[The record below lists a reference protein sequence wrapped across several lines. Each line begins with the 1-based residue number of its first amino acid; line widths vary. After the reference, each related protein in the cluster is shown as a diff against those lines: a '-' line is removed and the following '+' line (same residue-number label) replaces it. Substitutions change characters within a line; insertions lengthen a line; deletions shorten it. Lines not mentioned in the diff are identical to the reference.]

1 MDRDSLLMAVSS
13 LLDPTIDN
21 DQRSK
26 CFMVAENYK
35 NEQFQY
41 ADVDF
46 LCNPNQPSAI
56 ILFGLQ
62 CLDHYLKNHWG
73 QMGFHAKSSL
83 KQNIFKLSR
92 EVRLIYFLLSKIN
105 NFRFSREEMRAFTL
119 MLSQI
124 IVFLIKCEWPQQWP
138 TMLPE
143 FLSLG
148 KLGIPQTKLV
158 LNSFLRLYE
167 DVIQF
172 QDAPPSRRRD
182 ILTGLNDN
190 LTEIFVFALDSIVN
204 RLPNADSFI
213 DCDSLDICRESL
225 CTLGGFLESCRLNVL
240 TSWTPSEIAIKNLN
254 LSRTLPFLSLITTLV
269 GIRSLQ
275 TDALSLINIL
285 LSRRIQPGSEI
296 PDSYGP
302 TIADSFLK
310 EPLGSSSPC
319 NNLIKVLCSTLSEN
333 PEYSDERYNFL
344 RLFGDIVVHIGC
356 HMIIHWKEYSYESAL
371 CNCLDNGVCECP
383 NLPSH
388 LFQAILL
395 LTAYPIQVISA
406 CTNKFWITVLRSDE
420 KSLLKLTERFADD
433 LFSIWRKNSLKV
445 GQPSGTGIQSEWNR
459 RIFETDDH
467 TSFFSRYRSDLVK
480 CLSAGASCWPQK
492 VLLLCISWI
501 ETLIQASPSCQDY
514 DPITKFLLATSP
526 LILEWEALDSFL
538 EPCLSAVEQSLEAL
552 HIDMDVSSKVK
563 NLIHGILQSSNS
575 MDPLLRA
582 KHLACLSMLLQHV
595 DSNNDSELLV
605 PFLNKIF
612 ESLNCCPVV
621 DESPSLIDTLDFV
634 NRPRQVKT
642 MHLASATSFLR
653 FTRARPIRM
662 MPYFDK
668 ILNEINKLWMEKI
681 CGSMEKGI
689 LLEALV
695 ILGFRV
701 PQPINVQFNFLQSLL
716 ANVYGPWCGQ
726 DPYNVTPLSE
736 LLRSCESGAPGLVAV
751 LGLDKPS
758 DQLGNFES
766 PYVQT
771 RINLNHNVRSLLAV
785 CRRLAEPCNNQQLEN
800 ISLPI
805 LEPVL
810 SPVLHVL
817 RAFNE
822 LWLPETLKLV
832 HPTLLPVL
840 QHTDEIQLCLLNSQF
855 QNILKSVD
863 VTNPSLHR
871 LRTFLNDCHE
881 NLMGIVGFL
890 FVSLGSKF
898 YRLPTEQLRIALHDG
913 CCAAFEHLPDLK
925 LNSLLR
931 SILRPF
937 IRQCPRQY
945 FETAIA
951 PLVPPVIEAAIK
963 RTEARWNELIMAEGR
978 ICDDEK
984 AVAAE
989 LVLDRSTRLLSR
1001 TCLDILR
1008 LIYTFNGYEISEQFN
1023 PPKED
1028 DGECDDDNDDVDMSE
1043 SICANGQSGTNSSL
1057 GHLTKLLANMHAM
1070 SSEPDYNAQNLPS
1083 DPLFLRSLTK
1093 ILAWPDTSICSKAAQ
1108 WISILVEML
1117 TNTVTQTNCG
1127 PKIAT
1132 THLSPN
1138 IAEFILFG
1146 ILCGLHVNGKNAENA
1161 LNCLLYAGIKTYL
1174 SVDIIVARQNLRS
1187 VIIRVLM
1194 DTLNGDKTKEGQ
1206 IQQQIQIFE
1215 EKMFGNRDKPA
1226 TMRAR
1231 RDAFKKIVDPIIGV
1245 PLSQRF
1251 RNEFQI
1257 YNIPPLHRPKW
1268 IRIREKRDTSH
1279 IENDFGLTNLFTN
1292 ATI

>member
-1 MDRDSLLMAVSS
+1 MKIDRDVSLIHALWLLLSRGHCEMDRDSLLMAVSS

-35 NEQFQY
+35 SEQFQY

-56 ILFGLQ
+56 IFFGLQ

-92 EVRLIYFLLSKIN
+92 EIN

-148 KLGIPQTKLV
+148 KLG
-158 LNSFLRLYE
+158 
-167 DVIQF
+167 
-172 QDAPPSRRRD
+172 
-182 ILTGLNDN
+182 
-190 LTEIFVFALDSIVN
+190 
-204 RLPNADSFI
+204 DSFI

-285 LSRRIQPGSEI
+285 LSRRMQPGSEI

-388 LFQAILL
+388 LFQAILR

-538 EPCLSAVEQSLEAL
+538 EPCLSAVEQSLKAL

-595 DSNNDSELLV
+595 DSNNDSELLL

-612 ESLNCCPVV
+612 ESLNSCPVV

-716 ANVYGPWCGQ
+716 VNVYGPWCGQ

-913 CCAAFEHLPDLK
+913 CCAAFEYLPDLK

-937 IRQCPRQY
+937 IRQCPRQH

-1028 DGECDDDNDDVDMSE
+1028 DGKCDDDNDDVDMSE
-1043 SICANGQSGTNSSL
+1043 SICANGQSGTNSPL

-1093 ILAWPDTSICSKAAQ
+1093 ILAWPDTSICSRAAQ
-1108 WISILVEML
+1108 WISILVEM
-1117 TNTVTQTNCG
+1117 TNCG

-1174 SVDIIVARQNLRS
+1174 SVDVIVARQNLRS
-1187 VIIRVLM
+1187 VVIRVLM

-1215 EKMFGNRDKPA
+1215 EKC
-1226 TMRAR
+1226 
-1231 RDAFKKIVDPIIGV
+1231 
-1245 PLSQRF
+1245 LSTLYWSSSQPTF
-1251 RNEFQI
+1251 
-1257 YNIPPLHRPKW
+1257 
-1268 IRIREKRDTSH
+1268 S
-1279 IENDFGLTNLFTN
+1279 
-1292 ATI
+1292 

>member
-1 MDRDSLLMAVSS
+1 
-13 LLDPTIDN
+13 
-21 DQRSK
+21 
-26 CFMVAENYK
+26 
-35 NEQFQY
+35 
-41 ADVDF
+41 
-46 LCNPNQPSAI
+46 
-56 ILFGLQ
+56 
-62 CLDHYLKNHWG
+62 
-73 QMGFHAKSSL
+73 
-83 KQNIFKLSR
+83 
-92 EVRLIYFLLSKIN
+92 
-105 NFRFSREEMRAFTL
+105 

-172 QDAPPSRRRD
+172 QDAPPSRRSD

-388 LFQAILL
+388 LFQAIL
-395 LTAYPIQVISA
+395 
-406 CTNKFWITVLRSDE
+406 
-420 KSLLKLTERFADD
+420 
-433 LFSIWRKNSLKV
+433 
-445 GQPSGTGIQSEWNR
+445 
-459 RIFETDDH
+459 
-467 TSFFSRYRSDLVK
+467 RYRSDLVK

-612 ESLNCCPVV
+612 ESLNSCPVV

-662 MPYFDK
+662 MV
-668 ILNEINKLWMEKI
+668 
-681 CGSMEKGI
+681 SSI
-689 LLEALV
+689 LL
-695 ILGFRV
+695 
-701 PQPINVQFNFLQSLL
+701 
-716 ANVYGPWCGQ
+716 
-726 DPYNVTPLSE
+726 
-736 LLRSCESGAPGLVAV
+736 LR
-751 LGLDKPS
+751 
-758 DQLGNFES
+758 
-766 PYVQT
+766 
-771 RINLNHNVRSLLAV
+771 
-785 CRRLAEPCNNQQLEN
+785 
-800 ISLPI
+800 
-805 LEPVL
+805 
-810 SPVLHVL
+810 
-817 RAFNE
+817 
-822 LWLPETLKLV
+822 
-832 HPTLLPVL
+832 
-840 QHTDEIQLCLLNSQF
+840 
-855 QNILKSVD
+855 
-863 VTNPSLHR
+863 
-871 LRTFLNDCHE
+871 ND
-881 NLMGIVGFL
+881 LIV
-890 FVSLGSKF
+890 
-898 YRLPTEQLRIALHDG
+898 
-913 CCAAFEHLPDLK
+913 
-925 LNSLLR
+925 
-931 SILRPF
+931 
-937 IRQCPRQY
+937 
-945 FETAIA
+945 
-951 PLVPPVIEAAIK
+951 
-963 RTEARWNELIMAEGR
+963 
-978 ICDDEK
+978 
-984 AVAAE
+984 
-989 LVLDRSTRLLSR
+989 
-1001 TCLDILR
+1001 
-1008 LIYTFNGYEISEQFN
+1008 
-1023 PPKED
+1023 
-1028 DGECDDDNDDVDMSE
+1028 
-1043 SICANGQSGTNSSL
+1043 
-1057 GHLTKLLANMHAM
+1057 
-1070 SSEPDYNAQNLPS
+1070 
-1083 DPLFLRSLTK
+1083 
-1093 ILAWPDTSICSKAAQ
+1093 
-1108 WISILVEML
+1108 
-1117 TNTVTQTNCG
+1117 
-1127 PKIAT
+1127 
-1132 THLSPN
+1132 
-1138 IAEFILFG
+1138 
-1146 ILCGLHVNGKNAENA
+1146 
-1161 LNCLLYAGIKTYL
+1161 
-1174 SVDIIVARQNLRS
+1174 
-1187 VIIRVLM
+1187 
-1194 DTLNGDKTKEGQ
+1194 
-1206 IQQQIQIFE
+1206 
-1215 EKMFGNRDKPA
+1215 
-1226 TMRAR
+1226 
-1231 RDAFKKIVDPIIGV
+1231 
-1245 PLSQRF
+1245 
-1251 RNEFQI
+1251 
-1257 YNIPPLHRPKW
+1257 
-1268 IRIREKRDTSH
+1268 
-1279 IENDFGLTNLFTN
+1279 
-1292 ATI
+1292 

>member
-1 MDRDSLLMAVSS
+1 
-13 LLDPTIDN
+13 
-21 DQRSK
+21 
-26 CFMVAENYK
+26 
-35 NEQFQY
+35 
-41 ADVDF
+41 
-46 LCNPNQPSAI
+46 
-56 ILFGLQ
+56 
-62 CLDHYLKNHWG
+62 
-73 QMGFHAKSSL
+73 
-83 KQNIFKLSR
+83 
-92 EVRLIYFLLSKIN
+92 
-105 NFRFSREEMRAFTL
+105 
-119 MLSQI
+119 
-124 IVFLIKCEWPQQWP
+124 
-138 TMLPE
+138 MLPE

-395 LTAYPIQVISA
+395 LTAYPIQ
-406 CTNKFWITVLRSDE
+406 
-420 KSLLKLTERFADD
+420 
-433 LFSIWRKNSLKV
+433 V

-855 QNILKSVD
+855 QNILKEDDGECDDDNDDVD
-863 VTNPSLHR
+863 MSESICANGQSGTNS
-871 LRTFLNDCHE
+871 
-881 NLMGIVGFL
+881 
-890 FVSLGSKF
+890 SLGHLTKLLANMHAMSSEPD
-898 YRLPTEQLRIALHDG
+898 YNAQNLPSDPL
-913 CCAAFEHLPDLK
+913 F
-925 LNSLLR
+925 LR
-931 SILRPF
+931 SLTKILAWPDTS
-937 IRQCPRQY
+937 ICSKAAQW
-945 FETAIA
+945 ISI
-951 PLVPPVIEAAIK
+951 LVE
-963 RTEARWNELIMAEGR
+963 M
-978 ICDDEK
+978 
-984 AVAAE
+984 
-989 LVLDRSTRLLSR
+989 
-1001 TCLDILR
+1001 
-1008 LIYTFNGYEISEQFN
+1008 
-1023 PPKED
+1023 ED

-1257 YNIPPLHRPKW
+1257 HNIPPLHRPKW